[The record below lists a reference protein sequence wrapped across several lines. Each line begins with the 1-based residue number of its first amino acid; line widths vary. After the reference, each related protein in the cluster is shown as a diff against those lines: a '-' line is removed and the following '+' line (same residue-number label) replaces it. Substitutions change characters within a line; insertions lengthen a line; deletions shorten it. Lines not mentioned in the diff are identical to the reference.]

1 MEVITLE
8 QEKNIIDLFL
18 HLKDKRLSTISR
30 ITGRSQMSISKI
42 IDKYIE
48 LNELKKSYVVIIES
62 KINYMPESFFKNMDM
77 VK

>member
-30 ITGRSQMSISKI
+30 ITGRSEMSISKI
-42 IDKYIE
+42 IDKYIQ
-48 LNELKKSYVVIIES
+48 LNELKKSYIVIVES
-62 KINYMPESFFKNMDM
+62 KLNYLPEDNIEQLNQT
-77 VK
+77 